1 MDPNSN
7 NHVNFAMN
15 RRDFFGRFALG
26 LGGVAL
32 AGLFRSPQA
41 APIDPFAG
49 IFTSP
54 HLAPKAKRIIYL
66 FMSGGP
72 SQLDLFD
79 YKPTLNKMNG
89 QDLPESIRMGQR
101 LTTMTSNQAR
111 LPMAGSVFKFARH
124 GHAGTWVSE
133 LLPYTAKDRKS
144 VV

>member
-1 MDPNSN
+1 MNA
-7 NHVNFAMN
+7 HINFDMN

-32 AGLFRSPQA
+32 TALLRKSFSAEVANPFGGVLA
-41 APIDPFAG
+41 APHFA
-49 IFTSP
+49 P
-54 HLAPKAKRIIYL
+54 RANRIIYL

-89 QDLPESIRMGQR
+89 EDLPESIRMGQR

-111 LPMAGSVFKFARH
+111 LPMAGSAFKFAQH
-124 GHAGTWVSE
+124 G
-133 LLPYTAKDRKS
+133 KS
-144 VV
+144 G